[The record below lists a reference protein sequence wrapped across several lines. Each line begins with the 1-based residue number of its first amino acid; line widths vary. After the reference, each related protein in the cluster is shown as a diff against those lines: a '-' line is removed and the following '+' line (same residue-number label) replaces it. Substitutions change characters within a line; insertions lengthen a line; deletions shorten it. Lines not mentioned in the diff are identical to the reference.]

1 MLSKKYESR
10 TKPLEFNLKSGERRE
25 RAQKGLFSCGLE
37 ASEAFGASTSKVVKI
52 LRFVLGCKLNGCE
65 KMKHE
70 IQYKRL
76 INGLMYQSYSEDF
89 KDQILD
95 FYYDVF
101 LKGKIS
107 NLNYSKIQ
115 NTLEYR

>member
-1 MLSKKYESR
+1 
-10 TKPLEFNLKSGERRE
+10 
-25 RAQKGLFSCGLE
+25 
-37 ASEAFGASTSKVVKI
+37 
-52 LRFVLGCKLNGCE
+52 
-65 KMKHE
+65 MKHE

-101 LKGKIS
+101 LKGKIL
-107 NLNYSKIQ
+107 NLNLSKIQ

>member
-1 MLSKKYESR
+1 
-10 TKPLEFNLKSGERRE
+10 
-25 RAQKGLFSCGLE
+25 
-37 ASEAFGASTSKVVKI
+37 
-52 LRFVLGCKLNGCE
+52 
-65 KMKHE
+65 MKHE

-101 LKGKIS
+101 LKGKIF
-107 NLNYSKIQ
+107 NQNYSKILKIWIQ
-115 NTLEYR
+115 MSLQLWLLVDTKKGIPRLFSKSMTS